1 MNGIGFKIILRKSGF
16 STRMLAGE
24 LCKYA
29 GASIIGTTLHYG
41 LMTILIRVFNGP
53 VLLSSTAGAI
63 SGAITIYCLNYFF
76 TFHSPKK
83 HLESMSKFFL
93 VASMGVFINGAV
105 LKAAMR
111 YFQWQVMM
119 AQLFATAVV
128 FCINFSIN
136 RRWTF

>member
-1 MNGIGFKIILRKSGF
+1 ME
-16 STRMLAGE
+16 E

-29 GASIIGTTLHYG
+29 GVSITGTSLHYS
-41 LMTILIRVFNGP
+41 LMTILIRGLKLNA
-53 VLLSSTAGAI
+53 VLASTAGAI
-63 SGAITIYCLNYFF
+63 SGALTIYFLNYFF

-93 VASMGVFINGAV
+93 VASMGVFINGMV
-105 LKAAMR
+105 LKTVMT
-111 YFQWQVMM
+111 YFQWQVLI